1 MALEKGIRLGTTTLE
16 NLKKSG
22 RLEAALRDYEWF
34 YLGPEFCENLI
45 SGSVCEE
52 AAWLQARGKKICLL
66 TPMLSEKGI
75 GLLGTV
81 FKKILNLARRGH
93 IAPGRFEITL
103 NDFGAL
109 ELAKRLR
116 LPFRLSAGRLLC
128 GNFLEV
134 NIFGNN
140 IYLHNRLAL
149 KSFSGLG
156 IKRYELST
164 TGAGRNNFC
173 EANLSC
179 LGPGLRR
186 LKCTL
191 YYPYMN
197 LTSTRTCLVGMPPVS
212 PEKSVDGVLCG
223 QECRIC
229 SFEMNHPWIKEK
241 LIVRGNT
248 VFLDFPEKFY
258 ASEKD
263 LLKLN
268 ADRLIYC
275 PFP

>member
-22 RLEAALRDYEWF
+22 RLEAALRDYAWF

-52 AAWLQARGKKICLL
+52 AAWLQTRGKKICLL

-75 GLLGTV
+75 GLLGPV
-81 FKKILNLARRGH
+81 FKKILNLARRGL
-93 IAPGRFEITL
+93 IDPGRFEITL

-109 ELAKRLR
+109 ELANRLR
-116 LPFRLSAGRLLC
+116 LPFGLSAGRLLC
-128 GNFLEV
+128 GNVL
-134 NIFGNN
+134 
-140 IYLHNRLAL
+140 NRQAL
-149 KSFSGLG
+149 SSFSGLG

-164 TGAGRNNFC
+164 TGAGRKNFRG
-173 EANLSC
+173 ADLSR
-179 LGPGLRR
+179 LDPELRR
-186 LKCTL
+186 LKATL

-212 PEKSVDGVLCG
+212 PEEAVLGIFCR

-248 VFLDFPEKFY
+248 IFLDFPDKFY

-263 LLKLN
+263 LLKSN